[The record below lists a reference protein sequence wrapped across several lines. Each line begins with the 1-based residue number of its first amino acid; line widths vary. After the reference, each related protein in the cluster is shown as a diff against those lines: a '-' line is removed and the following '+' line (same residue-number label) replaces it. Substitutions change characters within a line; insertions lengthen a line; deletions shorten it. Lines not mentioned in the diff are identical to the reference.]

1 MERAVQLWSEA
12 DLIIHVLDGSV
23 PLTEEDFQILAQ
35 TKDKHRVVVINK
47 SDLPRVWDLAD
58 LPQADLGGAKIVEI
72 SLLEGELDP
81 VVDAILDLV
90 MQGVV
95 REGTSS
101 QAIITRARHKAAL
114 EQAKGDLEQALETL
128 TSGLP
133 LDLIFC
139 GAPGSLGTPWGNNR
153 ETVGERYRP
162 DFCPILYW
170 KVGSLCALT
179 IKIVVGAGHAG
190 CEAAYAAAPWLPHL
204 ALTTTLD
211 NIAQMPC
218 NPATAGLL
226 RKATWSGKS
235 MPLAESWGRSSM
247 IRSSI

>member
-1 MERAVQLWSEA
+1 
-12 DLIIHVLDGSV
+12 
-23 PLTEEDFQILAQ
+23 
-35 TKDKHRVVVINK
+35 VINK

-133 LDLIFC
+133 LDLISVGLQ
-139 GAPGSLGTPWGNNR
+139 GALEHLGEITG
-153 ETVGERYRP
+153 ETVRENVIDRIFAQ
-162 DFCPILYW
+162 FCI
-170 KVGSLCALT
+170 
-179 IKIVVGAGHAG
+179 
-190 CEAAYAAAPWLPHL
+190 
-204 ALTTTLD
+204 
-211 NIAQMPC
+211 
-218 NPATAGLL
+218 
-226 RKATWSGKS
+226 GK
-235 MPLAESWGRSSM
+235 
-247 IRSSI
+247 